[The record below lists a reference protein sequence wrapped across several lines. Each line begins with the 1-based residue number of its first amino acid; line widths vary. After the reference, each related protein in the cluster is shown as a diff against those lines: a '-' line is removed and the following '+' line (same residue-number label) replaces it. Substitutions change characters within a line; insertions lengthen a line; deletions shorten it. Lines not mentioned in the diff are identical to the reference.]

1 MTKKTYNLDQQK
13 ETKIYATLKEARAE
27 ARKYGEEYEAVR
39 ALDLYTRK
47 FLGYTVEHK

>member
-1 MTKKTYNLDQQK
+1 MTKQTYNIKQQQ
-13 ETKIYATLKEARAE
+13 EIKIFATLREARAE
-27 ARKYGEEYEAVR
+27 ARKYGEEFEAVR